1 MFEKLSED
9 IYLSTLVKLASYD
22 FMEKLAN
29 PLGIST
35 GAQLMQHI
43 SNSPITFLSNMKKSI
58 QSGKFLNNIEP
69 LKKFRAMY
77 GKNPNLLSAG
87 NRIGFTGYLD
97 NYLAQATQ
105 GFGRTVTPAAVSSNA
120 DRVRR
125 AVQKSRIGS
134 ATNGI
139 PYFGAYYT

>member
-9 IYLSTLVKLASYD
+9 ILALTLIKLADYS

-43 SNSPITFLSNMKKSI
+43 SNSPTIFLTNLKKSI
-58 QSGKFLNNIEP
+58 QSGKFTSNLEP

-77 GKNPNLLSAG
+77 SKNPNLMSAG

-105 GFGRTVTPAAVSSNA
+105 GFKKSSLPSAASVNA
-120 DRVRR
+120 DAVGRAVRR
-125 AVQKSRIGS
+125 SRVG
-134 ATNGI
+134 ATTNGI
-139 PYFGAYYT
+139 PYFGAYIA